1 MFRRRALTLVC
12 FCAAAA
18 AGPRHTGFSGAWK
31 LNLIK
36 SDLGSMPPPAAMTL
50 RVEQKEPDLKVKTKI
65 TGGPQGDLDFGYRR
79 DELTREKGPHATA
92 CQPAAGSALL
102 RGETM
107 ISWRVWD
114 VMRSIDWIGTRP
126 ELAADRVGCLGISS
140 GGTCTLF
147 SAALDLRIKA
157 AFVSGYLN
165 PFRDSIMSISHCID
179 NYVPG
184 ILNWAENYDIAGLI
198 APRPLFSER
207 GDQDPI
213 FPVAAT
219 RESYARAKRVYEVF
233 GAGAHIQQEVFA
245 GEHSF
250 HGVRGLPFLAAALA

>member
-1 MFRRRALTLVC
+1 
-12 FCAAAA
+12 
-18 AGPRHTGFSGAWK
+18 
-31 LNLIK
+31 
-36 SDLGSMPPPAAMTL
+36 MTL

-198 APRPLFSER
+198 APRPLCSER

-213 FPVAAT
+213 FPLPLL
-219 RESYARAKRVYEVF
+219 ARATPVRSESTKFSEPGLTFSRKSLQGNTRFTVY
-233 GAGAHIQQEVFA
+233 AGCHFSLRPSPDS
-245 GEHSF
+245 G
-250 HGVRGLPFLAAALA
+250 R